1 MLNLNTLS
9 LEPIH
14 HAFGEAFTNDE
25 PSKKLIT
32 YMAKLLEEGHICLPV
47 DLLNEEDQNQILFLI
62 NQCQKH
68 LISFKQELKATP
80 LYFENSCLYVHKA
93 YKAEVIFCRELKRF
107 LATFHDDTSLD
118 FTQDPTCNEKQNLA
132 IQKALEPG
140 MLILTGGPG
149 TGKTYTAKKIA
160 LQLLEKSTFFKKIL
174 ILAAPTSK
182 ALDQLKKSIGTLPDD
197 VEVIADTLHKLVEFK
212 SKKPAYLNGSC
223 IIVDEASMI
232 EAPLMAKL
240 FSSLGSKA
248 KLVLMG
254 DPYQLPPVGIGAL
267 FQDLLELKNEDPNIK
282 HVHLEAVQRCNDA
295 SIKGI
300 AEIINS
306 QSFEDLEEYLK
317 KDHKTLSV
325 ISHQLESFQDSNFKI
340 LSDFFLNEPFYHHDL
355 SNLQN
360 VQFRSIILS
369 TLKKGPLGVDAINHR
384 LHDFFSS
391 KNQTKRYFI
400 EPIMILENDRS
411 LNLFN
416 GETGFKI
423 YDRENNQVSYFL
435 KNTLHSSLS
444 VLHTPGFALSV
455 HKSQGSEYDH
465 VLFMVPEGS
474 EKFSREIIY
483 TACTRVKKS
492 LKLWFAK
499 DPFKAAMIKK
509 TTRFSGVLKR
519 FTQKLDP

>member
-1 MLNLNTLS
+1 MLNLSTLS

-14 HAFGEAFTNDE
+14 HAYGDAFTNDE
-25 PSKKLIT
+25 PSKTLIT

-47 DLLNEEDQNQILFLI
+47 DLLNEEDQNKILSLI
-62 NQCQKH
+62 DQCQRH

-80 LYFENSCLYVHKA
+80 LYFENRCLYVHKA
-93 YKAEVIFCRELKRF
+93 YKAEVIFCRELKRY
-107 LATFHDDTSLD
+107 LSTFTEELPLD
-118 FTQDPTCNEKQNLA
+118 FTHDPACNEKQNLA

-182 ALDQLKKSIGTLPDD
+182 ALDQLKKSIGVLPDD

-254 DPYQLPPVGIGAL
+254 DPYQLPPVGIGAF

-282 HVHLEAVQRCNDA
+282 HVHLEAVQRCDDA
-295 SIKGI
+295 SLKGL
-300 AEIINS
+300 AQIINS
-306 QSFEDLEEYLK
+306 QGFEELEEYLNN
-317 KDHKTLSV
+317 DHKTLSV
-325 ISHQLESFQDSNFKI
+325 ISSPLEAFHEDTFKI
-340 LSDFFLNEPFYHHDL
+340 MSDFFQNEPFYHH
-355 SNLQN
+355 NLDN
-360 VQFRSIILS
+360 LDSLKFNTIILS
-369 TLKKGPLGVDAINHR
+369 TLKKSPLGVDAINQR

-391 KNQTKRYFI
+391 KNQSKRYFI

-411 LNLFN
+411 QNLFN

-423 YDRENNQVSYFL
+423 YDRETKKVSFYI
-435 KNTLHSSLS
+435 KNAHHISLS
-444 VLHTPGFALSV
+444 VLHTQSFALSV
-455 HKSQGSEYDH
+455 HKSQGSEYEH

-509 TTRFSGVLKR
+509 TARFSGVLKR